1 MEMNETLISTL
12 TDKIEDLTAEVN
24 FQKSKRQDLELANE
38 ALLNLNVGLQ
48 EKLDKIHNKLIDIFE
63 II

>member
-12 TDKIEDLTAEVN
+12 TEKIEYLTKEVKY
-24 FQKSKRQDLELANE
+24 QKSRCKDLESANE
-38 ALLNLNVGLQ
+38 ALLDLNVDLQ
-48 EKLDKIHNKLIDIFE
+48 EKLDKIHNKLIEIFE

>member
-24 FQKSKRQDLELANE
+24 FQKSKRKDLELANE